1 MSYLFILIAIA
12 LTWKFLP
19 AIFEFIIGLFI
30 VHLVWQIIKLIFKF
44 TLITGLILFILYMIV
59 K

>member
-1 MSYLFILIAIA
+1 MTYLFLLIAVA

-30 VHLVWQIIKLIFKF
+30 VHLVWQIIKLLFKIG
-44 TLITGLILFILYMIV
+44 LIAGLILFVLYMIV

>member
-1 MSYLFILIAIA
+1 MSILLFLIAIG

-19 AIFEFIIGLFI
+19 ALFEFIIGLFI
-30 VHLVWQIIKLIFKF
+30 VHLVWLIIKLLFKIA
-44 TLITGLILFILYMIV
+44 LISGLILFILYMIV